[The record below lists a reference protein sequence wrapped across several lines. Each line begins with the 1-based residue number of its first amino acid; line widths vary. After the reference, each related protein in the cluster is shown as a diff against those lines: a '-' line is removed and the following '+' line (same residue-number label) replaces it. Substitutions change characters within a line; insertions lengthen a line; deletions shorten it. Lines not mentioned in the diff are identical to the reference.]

1 MNGNNSLRYLQF
13 REGAFD
19 FQTSQQNPLAKR
31 MGKIEDVTNLVMF
44 LLSEESSYIWGEN
57 IYINGGML

>member
-1 MNGNNSLRYLQF
+1 MSNFATEPSEL
-13 REGAFD
+13 
-19 FQTSQQNPLAKR
+19 KR

>member
-1 MNGNNSLRYLQF
+1 
-13 REGAFD
+13 
-19 FQTSQQNPLAKR
+19 

-57 IYINGGML
+57 IYINGECYEKFINSF

>member
-1 MNGNNSLRYLQF
+1 LQF